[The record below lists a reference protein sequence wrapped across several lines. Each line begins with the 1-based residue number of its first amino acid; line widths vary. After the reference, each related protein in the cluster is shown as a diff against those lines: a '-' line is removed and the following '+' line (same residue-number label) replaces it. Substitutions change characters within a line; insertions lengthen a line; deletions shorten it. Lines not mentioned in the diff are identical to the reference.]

1 MKVKKT
7 KIEGVYIV
15 ELEPRGDSRGY
26 FARIF
31 AKEELKKFNIKY
43 DIVHANRSKSQK
55 KGTIRGF
62 HYQKSPKQEDK
73 IVQCIRGSIFDVALD
88 IRKNSKTYG
97 KWVGVELSE
106 ENMKMLLIPKGCAHA
121 FQTLKSD
128 TVVEYFVTEY
138 YSPEKERGIRWD
150 DPSFKVK
157 WPVSK
162 VTVSEKDKS
171 WPLHKK

>member
-1 MKVKKT
+1 
-7 KIEGVYIV
+7 
-15 ELEPRGDSRGY
+15 
-26 FARIF
+26 
-31 AKEELKKFNIKY
+31 
-43 DIVHANRSKSQK
+43 
-55 KGTIRGF
+55 
-62 HYQKSPKQEDK
+62 
-73 IVQCIRGSIFDVALD
+73 
-88 IRKNSKTYG
+88 
-97 KWVGVELSE
+97 
-106 ENMKMLLIPKGCAHA
+106 LIPKGCAHA
-121 FQTLKSD
+121 FQTLKPD